1 MSICEDCIL
10 FGRCYMVC
18 GEVDGGID
26 EYFAEQNDEC
36 DYVDADG
43 E

>member
-10 FGRCYMVC
+10 YGRCC
-18 GEVDGGID
+18 GACSEVDGGID
-26 EYFAEQNDEC
+26 EYFAEQNDEY
-36 DYVDADG
+36 DYIESDG